1 MFNIPNYLRV
11 YRKRSPLMQEDL
23 AFLSE
28 LPDSSNISR
37 YEKGQ
42 RDPTKEILLLYHH
55 VFNTSIESFFE
66 QESRNIKERLI
77 KRAKDLI
84 VELNKEEQITL
95 KNTSKIKFL
104 EQVIIRLINSNN
116 LCQHKI

>member
-11 YRKRSPLMQEDL
+11 YRKRSPLMLEDL

-42 RDPTKEILLLYHH
+42 RDPTKEILFMYHH
-55 VFNTSIESFFE
+55 VFDTSIESFFE
-66 QESRNIKERLI
+66 QESKIIKERLI
-77 KRAKDLI
+77 IRAKELI
-84 VELNKEEQITL
+84 TELSKEQQITL

-104 EQVIIRLINSNN
+104 KQVIIRLTNLNN
-116 LCQHKI
+116 VWQQ